1 MHSQLLQPNLHPF
14 AHLHIRTSS
23 SQQQQRSHSATH
35 NHHHHQQLA
44 TKEILPPQLYAI
56 SPTDAFAM
64 AIDGILDASEWS
76 LPVRLVLLNDND
88 RESPEIQ
95 AVPNPPPPPPSELEL
110 LVVVENLEIGQQ
122 FVLCRYSDF
131 DKVPTEKLWQC
142 SESADEFTVIRAT
155 ESSWS
160 KVETIL
166 SSDTVI
172 FRAAL
177 LPGPPGPTLFGS
189 ERLWIIGSWLVWFAC
204 IGAMAMLCAVACG
217 FVGQGTAVTRRRKE
231 TTNSQPS
238 STTSSP
244 TLSAKQSSASSSS
257 FSIPLFSLLSSSSTS
272 SSSSSSFFARCR
284 QWFCCSS
291 CLNSRRFRSD
301 S

>member
-1 MHSQLLQPNLHPF
+1 
-14 AHLHIRTSS
+14 
-23 SQQQQRSHSATH
+23 
-35 NHHHHQQLA
+35 
-44 TKEILPPQLYAI
+44 
-56 SPTDAFAM
+56 M
-64 AIDGILDASEWS
+64 AIDGFLDASEWS
-76 LPVRLVLLNDND
+76 LPVRLFLLNDND
-88 RESPEIQ
+88 RESPEISSV
-95 AVPNPPPPPPSELEL
+95 ANPPPPPPSELEL
-110 LVVVENLEIGQQ
+110 LVVVENMVIDQQ

-131 DKVPTEKLWQC
+131 DKVPTEKLWLC

-189 ERLWIIGSWLVWFAC
+189 ERLWIIGYWLAWLTGA
-204 IGAMAMLCAVACG
+204 GAMMMLCAVACG
-217 FVGQGTAVTRRRKE
+217 FVGQGTVSSSRRRKE
-231 TTNSQPS
+231 TNSQSS

-244 TLSAKQSSASSSS
+244 THSSSVSSSTFAASASSSS
-257 FSIPLFSLLSSSSTS
+257 FSLPSFSLFS
-272 SSSSSSFFARCR
+272 SSSSSPAASDSRFSRCR
-284 QWFCCSS
+284 QFLCCSS
-291 CLNSRRFRSD
+291 CLSSRRYRSD